1 MPIDS
6 NVSYTADFSFTS
18 PASATTTA
26 QTPVTGLGGFRSVAI
41 YANIQGGTGGTLDLT
56 IQFSPD
62 GGTTWVD
69 YARFAQLAAGAA
81 AIHRVWM
88 FSKDQPRPTVLG
100 DAAGAGVIVG
110 PATIG
115 VGTSPAITAA
125 SAIGGEWGD
134 RLRIVAVAG
143 AGTSAG
149 AAQNIKA
156 IFSK

>member
-18 PASATTTA
+18 PAAPGTAA
-26 QTPVTGLGGFRSVAI
+26 QTPITGLGGFRSVAI
-41 YANIQGGTGGTLDLT
+41 YAGLTGATGGTLDIT
-56 IQFSPD
+56 FQFSPD

-69 YARFAQLAAGAA
+69 YARFAQIAGGAA
-81 AIHRVWM
+81 IIHRAWM

-110 PATIG
+110 PATVG
-115 VGTSPAITAA
+115 VGTTPAITAA
-125 SAIGGEWGD
+125 SALGGEWGD

-143 AGTSAG
+143 GGTSAG
-149 AAQNIKA
+149 AVQSIKA